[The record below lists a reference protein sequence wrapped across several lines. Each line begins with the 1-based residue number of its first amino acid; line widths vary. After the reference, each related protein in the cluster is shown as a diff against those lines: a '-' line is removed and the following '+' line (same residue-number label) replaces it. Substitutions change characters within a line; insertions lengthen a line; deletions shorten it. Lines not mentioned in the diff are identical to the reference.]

1 MHLKLLD
8 SRLPD
13 IILSQI
19 FGKNPKF
26 DFFLHGVSE
35 QDSCSSF
42 KKLFPTTIFYVDES
56 MLLKEEN
63 KP

>member
-8 SRLPD
+8 SRLLN

-19 FGKNPKF
+19 FGKIKKK
-26 DFFLHGVSE
+26 DFFSMGYQNKIAVAPL
-35 QDSCSSF
+35 